1 MVVVVVVV
9 ARRVVKRM
17 HEKAKIIIEFLQ
29 VYRVQVQVD
38 EFLQVYRVQVQVDE
52 KTPVMDKIEKN
63 RNSTKYK

>member
-29 VYRVQVQVD
+29 VYRVQV
-38 EFLQVYRVQVQVDE
+38 LQVQVDE
-52 KTPVMDKIEKN
+52 VSPV
-63 RNSTKYK
+63 